1 MVRSLAAVLMAL
13 WGTAALAAGDEL
25 ATTAKSFMPAGAS
38 AVSFTTPA
46 KSLEAPFSAAR
57 PRDVLPE
64 ILLRQEMASKAPS
77 AGGCEATAQDLCYD
91 LREARIVYRRARA
104 YMPEISG
111 LRAESIS
118 VRHDRVVLKYSFR

>member
-1 MVRSLAAVLMAL
+1 MVRSLIAILMAL
-13 WGTAALAAGDEL
+13 WGTAAYAAGDEL
-25 ATTAKSFMPAGAS
+25 AIAAKSFMPSGAS

-46 KSLEAPFSAAR
+46 KSLEAPFAAAR
-57 PRDVLPE
+57 PRDVVPE
-64 ILLRQEMASKAPS
+64 LLLRQEMALRAP
-77 AGGCEATAQDLCYD
+77 AAAGCEASTQDLCYD

-118 VRHDRVVLKYSFR
+118 LRHDRVVLKYSFK

>member
-1 MVRSLAAVLMAL
+1 MVRSLAAALMAF
-13 WGTAALAAGDEL
+13 WGTAAVAAGEEL
-25 ATTAKSFMPAGAS
+25 AIATKSFMPSSAS

-64 ILLRQEMASKAPS
+64 ILLRQEMAAKAPAAS
-77 AGGCEATAQDLCYD
+77 GCETSSQDLCYD

-118 VRHDRVVLKYSFR
+118 LRHDRVVLKYTFR